1 MPLGSMN
8 FKILY
13 LSKLLFIVCFGKV
26 SYQPHIS
33 DKEIEQVETKLRY
46 TVQVSD
52 MLLRTSFTFIPRYD
66 DIFRVF
72 HLLSLLVTFEL
83 ISHTRS
89 SKHLE
94 ENSPLQSRNPEETH
108 IWLYCFHIIAL

>member
-13 LSKLLFIVCFGKV
+13 LK
-26 SYQPHIS
+26 
-33 DKEIEQVETKLRY
+33 QVETKLRY

-52 MLLRTSFTFIPRYD
+52 MLLRTSFTFIP
-66 DIFRVF
+66 
-72 HLLSLLVTFEL
+72 
-83 ISHTRS
+83 S